1 MGRNSGIGPPNA
13 LATLSAPL
21 PSAGRSNKYC
31 SSRSKADGVLGLV
44 PNPDT
49 GSPVVWDT
57 KQRPSLRI
65 LSRSPVCSG
74 YTGNATAHNQVVFLF
89 APIETRVQL
98 IRERRVD
105 AAQVIAQLAFRTPLP
120 VEAIRSVEADRA
132 AALPI
137 FLRTID
143 SYLSPGGDPA
153 AQEALFFIFHLLGAW
168 HEKSA
173 YRPLGRLLRCPTD
186 DLDAILGDFSL
197 ETGPRVMAAVFDG
210 DPRPLYD
217 LIHDQNVDQFLR
229 GAMCETVAIVTL
241 QGNLPR
247 EEAARFLR
255 ACYSELSPQGEC
267 WVWHGWQAAIAVL
280 GLVELKPLVEE
291 AFARGFISSSW
302 LGREDFEEDLQ
313 RAMHHQPPLPAS
325 GNFTRFGD
333 VIEELS
339 SWSCFEPETPEI
351 AAYDEKLRRYFSA
364 QREPTPAINPF
375 KGVGRNDPCSCG
387 SGKKFKKCCL
397 RRDAEV
403 LNAA

>member
-1 MGRNSGIGPPNA
+1 M
-13 LATLSAPL
+13 
-21 PSAGRSNKYC
+21 
-31 SSRSKADGVLGLV
+31 
-44 PNPDT
+44 
-49 GSPVVWDT
+49 
-57 KQRPSLRI
+57 
-65 LSRSPVCSG
+65 
-74 YTGNATAHNQVVFLF
+74 
-89 APIETRVQL
+89 
-98 IRERRVD
+98 D

-132 AALPI
+132 AAVPI
-137 FLRTID
+137 FLRAID

-173 YRPLGRLLRCPTD
+173 YRPLARLLRCPTD
-186 DLDAILGDFSL
+186 DLDVILGDFSL

-217 LIHDQNVDQFLR
+217 LIHDQNVDQFIR

-255 ACYSELSPQGEC
+255 ACYSELGPQGEC

-280 GLVELKPLVEE
+280 GLVELEPLVEE
-291 AFARGFISSSW
+291 AFARGFISGSW

-325 GNFTRFGD
+325 GNFALFGD

-339 SWSCFEPETPEI
+339 SWNCFEPETPEI
-351 AAYDEKLRRYFSA
+351 AAYDEKLRRYLNE
-364 QREPTPAINPF
+364 QREPAINPF
-375 KGVGRNDPCSCG
+375 KGVGRNDPCPCG
-387 SGKKFKKCCL
+387 RKYCTAVTAGNDPNRSKAGSTF
-397 RRDAEV
+397 RS
-403 LNAA
+403 AAPP

>member
-1 MGRNSGIGPPNA
+1 M
-13 LATLSAPL
+13 
-21 PSAGRSNKYC
+21 
-31 SSRSKADGVLGLV
+31 
-44 PNPDT
+44 
-49 GSPVVWDT
+49 
-57 KQRPSLRI
+57 
-65 LSRSPVCSG
+65 
-74 YTGNATAHNQVVFLF
+74 
-89 APIETRVQL
+89 
-98 IRERRVD
+98 D
-105 AAQVIAQLAFRTPLP
+105 AAQVIDRLAFRTPLP
-120 VEAIRSVEADRA
+120 AEAIRSVEADRA
-132 AALPI
+132 AAVPI
-137 FLRTID
+137 FLRAID

-173 YRPLGRLLRCPTD
+173 YRPLARLLRCPAD
-186 DLDAILGDFSL
+186 DLDVILGDFSV

-217 LIHDQNVDQFLR
+217 LIHDQNVDQFIR

-255 ACYSELSPQGEC
+255 ACYSELGPQGEC

-280 GLVELKPLVEE
+280 GLVELEPLVEE
-291 AFARGFISSSW
+291 AFARGFISSWW

-313 RAMHHQPPLPAS
+313 RAMHHQPPLSAS
-325 GNFTRFGD
+325 GNFALFGD

-339 SWSCFEPETPEI
+339 RWSCFEPETPEI
-351 AAYDEKLRRYFSA
+351 ATYDEKLRRYLNE
-364 QREPTPAINPF
+364 QREPTPAIKPF
-375 KGVGRNDPCSCG
+375 KGVGRNDPCPCG

-397 RRDAEV
+397 RRDAEA